1 MLVLPWPNLA
11 RLRVVE
17 VVKGDVKPR
26 SCIDLNDISR
36 LAEGASRVA
45 VPLLLLRD
53 RRWQSWVYIVDPA
66 RTRDPVIPMLMKE
79 HKDLAGYVVRE
90 FAERGYWDAV
100 PEYSPCSRR
109 SCRIPHRVT
118 RC

>member
-45 VPLLLLRD
+45 VHCCCFATVAGNRGCTLWIPRA
-53 RRWQSWVYIVDPA
+53 RVIQSY
-66 RTRDPVIPMLMKE
+66 
-79 HKDLAGYVVRE
+79 
-90 FAERGYWDAV
+90 
-100 PEYSPCSRR
+100 PC
-109 SCRIPHRVT
+109 
-118 RC
+118 

>member
-1 MLVLPWPNLA
+1 VYSERGMLVLPWPNLA

-36 LAEGASRVA
+36 LAKGAPRVA

-53 RRWQSWVYIVDPA
+53 RRWQSWVYIV
-66 RTRDPVIPMLMKE
+66 
-79 HKDLAGYVVRE
+79 G
-90 FAERGYWDAV
+90 
-100 PEYSPCSRR
+100 SRV
-109 SCRIPHRVT
+109 HA
-118 RC
+118 